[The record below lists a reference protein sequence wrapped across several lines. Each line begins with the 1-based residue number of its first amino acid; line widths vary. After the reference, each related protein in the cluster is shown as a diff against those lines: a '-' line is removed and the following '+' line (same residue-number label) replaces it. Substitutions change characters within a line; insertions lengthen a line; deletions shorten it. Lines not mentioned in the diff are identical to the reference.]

1 MSSWT
6 LGKIFD
12 VDEEKEATNE
22 LEAKDDS
29 ESSGDDGEDEDAA
42 ERAAAF
48 NKNKK
53 NSSNVVDIN
62 NTNSGSIRDSIR
74 RYDEYGNFLSRSE
87 RAHAEKEHPEKILK
101 DSTQAALKRKASGSV
116 KFKDGDALL
125 LIKEIPRFTDE
136 EKEWCFMTQA
146 NCKEEICIY

>member
-1 MSSWT
+1 MASWT

-12 VDEEKEATNE
+12 VDEEKEATND

-29 ESSGDDGEDEDAA
+29 ESSGDDDDDEDAT

-48 NKNKK
+48 NKNKT
-53 NSSNVVDIN
+53 NSTNVVDIN
-62 NTNSGSIRDSIR
+62 KTNSGSIRDSIR

-87 RAHAEKEHPEKILK
+87 RAHAEKDHQEKILRE
-101 DSTQAALKRKASGSV
+101 STKAALNRKASGSV

-136 EKEWCFMTQA
+136 EKGWCFMTQA
-146 NCKEEICIY
+146 NCKEDMCIY